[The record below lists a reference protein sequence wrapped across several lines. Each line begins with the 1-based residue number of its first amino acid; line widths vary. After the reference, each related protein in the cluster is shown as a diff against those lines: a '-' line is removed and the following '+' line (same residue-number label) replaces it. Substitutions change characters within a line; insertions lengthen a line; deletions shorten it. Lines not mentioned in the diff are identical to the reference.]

1 MYRNIPQSLTS
12 VFHIKYSSQTCD
24 LRLSRMNW
32 GFRVFAYHPFYSKS
46 KSLSVILTNAETAP
60 TPVACHVNKLTA
72 RALVPYGQ
80 YKNRLLR
87 RDVVWI
93 NYIMTVMFLQ
103 PWGQED
109 WLYPPSD
116 FCMFMEYELRSQSHL
131 SWLSSFFFIARIC
144 MVATS

>member
-60 TPVACHVNKLTA
+60 TPVVCHVNKLTA
-72 RALVPYGQ
+72 RTLVPYGQ
-80 YKNRLLR
+80 YKNRIVTWR
-87 RDVVWI
+87 RGLNKLYNDCNVSATMRSRRLTVSAVRFLHVYGVWTKI
-93 NYIMTVMFLQ
+93 SKPFKLT
-103 PWGQED
+103 
-109 WLYPPSD
+109 
-116 FCMFMEYELRSQSHL
+116 
-131 SWLSSFFFIARIC
+131 FFFIARIC
-144 MVATS
+144 MLAMS